1 MRSLSQGSADQ
12 SETRLQVEKQCVYVC
27 VCVFPV
33 AGDSLIIC
41 SLVKP
46 AQSSSL
52 FLRTSIVTQTHGPSE
67 PIDQPDRYSLSH
79 TPADMLDSSH
89 CQDRFTSD
97 EIIKYLFR
105 LHKTNFCIFSSAF
118 IVKSWLYRWAL
129 IVVNNSFLRGFLCWI
144 PHTVRISLLP
154 HDPEAPA
161 DLCVCVCESPGQCQ
175 SHCLPRC
182 FTNPISSPSSFYLQH
197 SLCLLSVCVCVCAC
211 AV

>member
-1 MRSLSQGSADQ
+1 
-12 SETRLQVEKQCVYVC
+12 
-27 VCVFPV
+27 
-33 AGDSLIIC
+33 
-41 SLVKP
+41 
-46 AQSSSL
+46 
-52 FLRTSIVTQTHGPSE
+52 
-67 PIDQPDRYSLSH
+67 
-79 TPADMLDSSH
+79 MLDSSH

-197 SLCLLSVCVCVCAC
+197 SLCLLSVCVCVRVLCNRKCSHAGWLC
-211 AV
+211 DFEWLMSEIHREGEIQRNTFSNTAMPGWSIW

>member
-46 AQSSSL
+46 AEFKPLSENIDRHTNTRT
-52 FLRTSIVTQTHGPSE
+52 LRE

-79 TPADMLDSSH
+79 TPADVLDSSH

-161 DLCVCVCESPGQCQ
+161 DLCVCVWEPWSV
-175 SHCLPRC
+175 SVSL
-182 FTNPISSPSSFYLQH
+182 SPS
-197 SLCLLSVCVCVCAC
+197 LLH
-211 AV
+211 